1 MSDEAAHELAE
12 AIIEASENIRYGL
25 IHLKTRQD

>member
-12 AIIEASENIRYGL
+12 AIKKAGEDIRYGL
-25 IHLKTRQD
+25 VHLKTRLD

>member
-12 AIIEASENIRYGL
+12 AIIKASENIRYGL
-25 IHLKTRQD
+25 IRLKSRLD